1 MHLVVYY
8 SGITNSKF
16 HNTQSKEFTSRD
28 ICTNCLHETNNTFNN
43 IYLHHD
49 VPSARVFV
57 HVNQPCVCT
66 VQITQTRRSL
76 AFSADISIVICGSKR
91 RFFSILCGYQRLN
104 VWIRQAVMGHRDNS
118 RGWEEFVTENT
129 Q

>member
-1 MHLVVYY
+1 VHLAVYY

-16 HNTQSKEFTSRD
+16 HNTESKEFTGRD
-28 ICTNCLHETNNTFNN
+28 ICTKCLHETNNTFNT

-49 VPSARVFV
+49 VAAARVFV

-66 VQITQTRRSL
+66 VQISQTRRSL

-91 RFFSILCGYQRLN
+91 RFFSILCGYQSLSMR
-104 VWIRQAVMGHRDNS
+104 IKQAVMCHRDNLG
-118 RGWEEFVTENT
+118 GWALFVTENT